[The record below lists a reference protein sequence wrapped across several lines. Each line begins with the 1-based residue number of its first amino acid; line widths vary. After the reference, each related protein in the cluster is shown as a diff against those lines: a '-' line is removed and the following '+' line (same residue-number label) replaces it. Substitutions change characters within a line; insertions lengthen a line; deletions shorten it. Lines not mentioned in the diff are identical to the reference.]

1 MAAVPVINIVIAQGT
16 DFSEVFVSQESD
28 GSVTNLNGY
37 SGVSKIKKHPGAAK
51 SNSFSVGITST
62 TGEVSIAMTAG
73 ASVKLQPGRYYY
85 DVYLTSASGN
95 ISRLVEGQA
104 DVTAGI
110 AT

>member
-28 GSVTNLNGY
+28 GSITNLDGY
-37 SGVSKIKKHPGAAK
+37 SGVSKIKKHPGAVK
-51 SNSFSVGITST
+51 SSSFTVGITSS
-62 TGEVSIAMTAG
+62 TGEVSIAMTAA
-73 ASVKLQPGRYYY
+73 ASTKIQPGRYFY
-85 DVYLTSASGN
+85 DVYITSASGKV
-95 ISRLVEGQA
+95 SRLVEGQA